1 MITASQLKFLV
12 KHHEDYNL
20 NAVANYANA
29 YGQTLQEVLNDLP
42 RHHL

>member
-1 MITASQLKFLV
+1 MITASQLFGLIDNA
-12 KHHEDYNL
+12 EDYNL

-29 YGQTLQEVLNDLP
+29 KGQTIQEVLVDLP

>member
-12 KHHEDYNL
+12 KHPEDYNL

-29 YGQTLQEVLNDLP
+29 KGQTVSEVLDELP
-42 RHHL
+42 RHYL